1 MGTDPDWRTGTMRS
15 RLLSKGSGPDFG
27 ESRHCSPAGAGGYD
41 QNDQEVE
48 SDAVGTE
55 ALLKTR
61 INGAIQGIG
70 NNLERMQI
78 SLAENGAQARGGHP

>member
-1 MGTDPDWRTGTMRS
+1 MRS

-41 QNDQEVE
+41 QNDQEME
-48 SDAVGTE
+48 STAAETE

-61 INGAIQGIG
+61 IKGAVQGIG
-70 NNLERMQI
+70 NNLERMQVVLDRMERK
-78 SLAENGAQARGGHP
+78 LAEATR

>member
-1 MGTDPDWRTGTMRS
+1 MRS

-27 ESRHCSPAGAGGYD
+27 ESRHCSPAGAGGHG
-41 QNDQEVE
+41 QSDQEAE
-48 SDAVGTE
+48 NDAAGTE

-61 INGAIQGIG
+61 IQGAIQGIG

-78 SLAENGAQARGGHP
+78 SLDRVERKLAEAIR